1 MLNNVT
7 LMGRLTRDPEI
18 RTTGGDITTTTFS
31 IAVDRDYGKD
41 GKKETDFPTIVAW
54 RNTADFI
61 GKYFRKGSMIVV
73 SGRLQTR
80 SFTDKEGNKRSV
92 TEVVA
97 NNVYF
102 GEGKRDNAQGGAPAG
117 GAGDYS
123 AQPAGSYGAAYS
135 TPAGGYGVPAGG
147 YVPPAYGNDGSA
159 GFDYDP
165 MAEGELPY

>member
-7 LMGRLTRDPEI
+7 LMGRLTKDPEI
-18 RTTGGDITTTTFS
+18 RTTGSGIPTTTFS

-41 GKKETDFPTIVAW
+41 GKRETDFPTIVAW
-54 RNTADFI
+54 RGTAEFV

-80 SFTDKEGNKRSV
+80 NFTDKEGNKRSA

-97 NNVYF
+97 DNVYF
-102 GEGKRDNAQGGAPAG
+102 GEGKRDGAQSGAPADSAG
-117 GAGDYS
+117 GYGA
-123 AQPAGSYGAAYS
+123 PAGSYGA
-135 TPAGGYGVPAGG
+135 PAGGYGAPAGG
-147 YVPPAYGNDGSA
+147 FVPPAYGNDGNA

-165 MAEGELPY
+165 MGEGELPY